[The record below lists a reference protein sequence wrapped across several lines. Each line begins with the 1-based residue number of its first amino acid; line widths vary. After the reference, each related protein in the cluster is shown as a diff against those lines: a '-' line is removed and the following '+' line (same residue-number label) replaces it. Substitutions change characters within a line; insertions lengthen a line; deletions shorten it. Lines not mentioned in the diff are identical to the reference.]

1 MAAMFAMVA
10 TIDSLSLVLGL
21 VIAGLAVCFYN
32 CLVEGEGGNA
42 RQTMEEIEEEEE
54 CEGLARFKREVSRED
69 YDRVEEYTGIVQQNY
84 PDYVEA
90 VGTILFD
97 STSNTNHDDRIYTF
111 HCYLANALKES
122 SAWGSSRWECFR
134 LDIADIADAFKG
146 LILRLGRYIISTMTT
161 FVAMMVLTLFF
172 IFYVCIIDISILLV
186 DVAFFVGG
194 TPFSGDE
201 FRRTLRHLWERFRIV
216 VTSKESGS
224 MKNAVYDTTPTITEE
239 GIRKEEED
247 ASVSAPSFRGQHL
260 PPLLPSPYTL
270 TDNTDNV
277 DQNSVN
283 AFDAMNREEN
293 KAYKTNNGN
302 ADDASGPTPAGAT
315 TSPLPTTVAAVTP
328 STCATTASTS
338 TSNNGDDVEKKSDIG
353 SSKKT
358 GARRTLFFGAGTV
371 TVATEEEQKQTST
384 TAASSTAEEGD
395 DANYEYSY
403 DHCGELLDLSPE
415 EQVARMEQLPVQE
428 PLETDLN
435 DVSHVVEP
443 VVPASRPTVR
453 RERSVHFGEET
464 NLDNHRA
471 ASPSPSPQ
479 QSSSEE
485 STQDLFELA
494 FNAIFGGI
502 PWSFSKEDGTIVT
515 NTCPIDTLLTI
526 FFVIEQMREETQH
539 GRSLLS
545 WLKTFNERDLSIF
558 TSFCY
563 LQRGETTKAREVLY
577 PFMVDIIRSSH
588 NWFGDMNDLLRSNFA
603 SIIGPIMTR
612 NIHCESCR
620 HEEIKG
626 QHFVQFMLAPLH
638 EGGFFGSYEEYLGRT
653 QRRQCCSNPDN
664 SDCPGP
670 CHYSPW
676 TVQRCNGKLLLFNV
690 FGFNSKE
697 LGLLTFEKIPHSY
710 RAKDGK
716 YYKLI
721 AATGG
726 DGSHFV
732 GYLLYQ
738 NSFYFYDGNAGR
750 YGGEKMTEYPSST
763 SPGVRR
769 HIRNYPINNVIYEC
783 IDEGSPT
790 TVNLEEIVIETDN
803 VGILED
809 EQNESATT
817 TPTTKTR
824 KDDDD
829 GVGTELNIASRTRA
843 AINKKT
849 MSKKHKGKK
858 QNARVT
864 IKKKTMTKK
873 KFAPKKKKK
882 KVAPQRSSQNYNS
895 QLTVDSSDDDEG
907 SLWNKIYERLSQ
919 IYKDKGHSVVTRS
932 DPDQLLYQWT
942 CKQKEMRT
950 EGRLPAWKVK
960 KLSAIKFCWNE
971 VDKKWDTMCKEL
983 TLHHKQNATG
993 PPAHLLSWI
1002 LDQREAYNDGSI
1014 TREHEDALQEID
1026 PYFFIRRPIST
1037 VPTTSTTSN
1046 TDTDFAVA
1054 AAPAAAASN
1063 RYGGLTMPFRD
1074 GNDNNKSKEEEEEE
1088 ADDDD
1093 DDDNDKSYE
1102 PIADDEDTDT
1112 DDEVEETSKIAA
1124 AADVAGGNDEEGV
1137 VAAVVPID
1145 QAEKKPTKMTRKK
1158 KPKPVWFNLI
1168 HFFHHNCAKGVVLNP
1183 VTVKDFL
1190 RSDILSDKT
1199 FVGTDSEANGF
1210 YKKYAA
1216 YKEGRLSNPSGDGR
1230 SKNSRWG
1237 NKNRP
1242 IAATTT
1248 PQTPRDVF
1256 NFPTSGDEDVI
1267 DNNSS
1272 INMSVNHRR
1281 PRRGQQRK
1289 RKRVTDG
1296 SNNLKKKKPSK

>member
-464 NLDNHRA
+464 NLDNH
-471 ASPSPSPQ
+471 
-479 QSSSEE
+479 
-485 STQDLFELA
+485 QDLFELA

-1037 VPTTSTTSN
+1037 VPTTSTNSN
-1046 TDTDFAVA
+1046 TDTDFAA
-1054 AAPAAAASN
+1054 AAPTATASIQ
-1063 RYGGLTMPFRD
+1063 YGGGLGLMPLRD
-1074 GNDNNKSKEEEEEE
+1074 SNSNNESKEEEEV
-1088 ADDDD
+1088 ADDGIPIANDENTD
-1093 DDDNDKSYE
+1093 IGEELNNDK
-1102 PIADDEDTDT
+1102 
-1112 DDEVEETSKIAA
+1112 VEEGKKGPVSVPPTPIIKKERRRGYTKDVTARPEDYYAA
-1124 AADVAGGNDEEGV
+1124 IITFRSPTFKHMSHKAFCESPHSGPNITGSLSHQNSFRRYFGLQKTGKFKNPLGADEGV
-1137 VAAVVPID
+1137 HVPKVQTPTQTTKDVFDFPGKDNSNTTSARTHRRSLPRRNKRKRDTGSTQRVLRSSKVKKNKNTAVGN
-1145 QAEKKPTKMTRKK
+1145 AMTKKRKK
-1158 KPKPVWFNLI
+1158 K
-1168 HFFHHNCAKGVVLNP
+1168 
-1183 VTVKDFL
+1183 
-1190 RSDILSDKT
+1190 
-1199 FVGTDSEANGF
+1199 
-1210 YKKYAA
+1210 
-1216 YKEGRLSNPSGDGR
+1216 
-1230 SKNSRWG
+1230 
-1237 NKNRP
+1237 
-1242 IAATTT
+1242 
-1248 PQTPRDVF
+1248 
-1256 NFPTSGDEDVI
+1256 
-1267 DNNSS
+1267 
-1272 INMSVNHRR
+1272 
-1281 PRRGQQRK
+1281 
-1289 RKRVTDG
+1289 
-1296 SNNLKKKKPSK
+1296 